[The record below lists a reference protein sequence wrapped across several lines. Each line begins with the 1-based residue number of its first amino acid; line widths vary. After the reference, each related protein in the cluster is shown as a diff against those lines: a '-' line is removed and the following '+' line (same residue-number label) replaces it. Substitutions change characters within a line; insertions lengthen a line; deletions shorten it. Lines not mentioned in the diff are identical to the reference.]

1 MKISV
6 QGIRFSLA
14 VLVLAVAAPAIAGV
28 ITLSPETAQKVH
40 NQAAKPPF
48 KALKAEDV
56 KEIFGLT
63 YDVEQYYKA
72 ETPGMT
78 PYSEEG
84 FEAFTSAYE
93 TRFWSDGSETDF
105 NNGRIEYV
113 GGTSMVCPAC
123 YLLVKNGNKPQ
134 YLFDL
139 GVSGWNG
146 VESIELNHFYTDG
159 GSISHVALFGKVMTE
174 VPEPSALIL
183 MGLGLIGL
191 GMARRRVAR

>member
-6 QGIRFSLA
+6 QGIQSILA
-14 VLVLAVAAPAIAGV
+14 VLVFSVAAPATAGV
-28 ITLSPETAQKVH
+28 ITLSPEGAQKIH
-40 NQAAKPPF
+40 NQAAEPPF

-56 KEIFGLT
+56 KEIFGLS
-63 YDVEQYYKA
+63 YDIEKYYKA
-72 ETPGMT
+72 ETPGRK
-78 PYSEEG
+78 PYSEDG
-84 FEAFTSAYE
+84 VEAFTSAYE
-93 TRFWSDGSETDF
+93 TQFWSNGTDMDF

-139 GVSGWNG
+139 EVSGWNG
-146 VESIELNHFYTDG
+146 VDSIELNNFYTDG
-159 GSISHVALFGKVMTE
+159 GSISHVALFGKVMTD
-174 VPEPSALIL
+174 VPESSALIL